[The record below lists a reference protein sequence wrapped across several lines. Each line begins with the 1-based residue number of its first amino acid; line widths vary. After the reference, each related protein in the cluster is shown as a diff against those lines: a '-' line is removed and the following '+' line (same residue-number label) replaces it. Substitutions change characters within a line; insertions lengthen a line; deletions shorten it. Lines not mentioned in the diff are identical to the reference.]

1 MLISTAREIYDS
13 LRGTLAYYKA
23 MNSLNSLSDRDLKDV
38 GITRGEIRAVA
49 LTMKTSMQ
57 SA

>member
-1 MLISTAREIYDS
+1 MIISMAREVCNS
-13 LRGTLAYYKA
+13 LRATLAYYKA

-38 GITRGEIRAVA
+38 GISRCEIKAIA
-49 LTMKTSMQ
+49 LIMKTSIQ

>member
-1 MLISTAREIYDS
+1 MISSMAREVCNF

-38 GITRGEIRAVA
+38 GISRCEIKAVA